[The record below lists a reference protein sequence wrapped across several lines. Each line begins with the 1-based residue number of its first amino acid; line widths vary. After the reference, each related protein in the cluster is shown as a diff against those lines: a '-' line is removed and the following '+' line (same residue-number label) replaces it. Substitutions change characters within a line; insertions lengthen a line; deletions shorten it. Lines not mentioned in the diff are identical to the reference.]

1 MKKIIF
7 LLLFLVILVVAYV
20 FGKPYYD
27 LYQAS
32 NLNNC
37 KFEEEKIKVFI
48 NDKISFDVL
57 GDSLFKWNLINDKDA
72 FHLVVAHKKYSNEV
86 MLPGEIVLEK
96 HWDNKTLINQLY
108 LMRAQ
113 GVVKVSYNN
122 VRNLD
127 DIAQKISEQLNFSKE
142 ELLSLLTKTE
152 THQKYGFTE
161 LTFPTLFIPNTF
173 EFYFS
178 ATPQDFLDKVAGYY
192 KSFWNE
198 DRKAK
203 AQNLGLSQSEITI
216 LASIVYEEQKVK
228 FDEQA
233 KIAGLYINRLK
244 KGWLLQAD
252 PTVKFA
258 WNEPSIKRL
267 LYKHLEIDSPYNT
280 YKHLGLPPG
289 PIAIPEPQTIDAVL
303 DYEEHDFMYM
313 CAKPEYSGYHNF
325 SKTLD
330 QHSAY
335 AKQYQEWLNKE
346 GIK

>member
-1 MKKIIF
+1 MKKVIF
-7 LLLFLVILVVAYV
+7 SFILLSMLFGAYI

-32 NLNNC
+32 NLLNC
-37 KFEEEKIKVFI
+37 KFEEDKLKVVVK
-48 NDKISFDVL
+48 DKIQFNVL
-57 GDSLFKWNLINDKDA
+57 GDSLYAWNIIHNKDA
-72 FHLVVAHKKYSNEV
+72 FQLVVAHKKYEKEV
-86 MLPGEIVLEK
+86 IFPGEIMLEK
-96 HWDNKTLINQLY
+96 QWDNKTLINQLY
-108 LMRAQ
+108 LMREQ
-113 GVVKVSYNN
+113 GIVKVSYNN
-122 VRNLD
+122 VRDLE
-127 DIAQKISEQLNFSKE
+127 DIAEKIASQLNFSKND
-142 ELLSLLTKTE
+142 LLSLLINPE

-161 LTFPTLFIPNTF
+161 LTFSTLFIPNTF
-173 EFYFS
+173 EFYYS
-178 ATPQDFLDKVAGYY
+178 ASPQDFLDKVAGYY

-203 AQNLGLSQSEITI
+203 AQALGLSQSEITI

-228 FDEQA
+228 FDEQP

-258 WNEPSIKRL
+258 WNDPAIKRL

-280 YKHLGLPPG
+280 YKNKGLPPG

-303 DYEEHDFMYM
+303 NYEVHDFMYM

-330 QHSAY
+330 QHNAY
-335 AKQYQEWLNKE
+335 AKIYQAWLTKE